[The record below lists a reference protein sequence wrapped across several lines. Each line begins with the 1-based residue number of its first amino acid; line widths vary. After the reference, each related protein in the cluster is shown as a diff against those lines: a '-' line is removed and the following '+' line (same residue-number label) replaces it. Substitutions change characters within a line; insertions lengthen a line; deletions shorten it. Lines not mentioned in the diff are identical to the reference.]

1 MNALGL
7 IAASQ
12 LNRRLLATHSAASIL
27 ARANYANA
35 ACGIVLLLLA
45 STGAGG
51 FAGILVPLFGYV
63 ASLGFVFPNSTA
75 LAMGP
80 QGERA
85 GSAAALLG
93 TVQFSAATLAS
104 IAVGFFHDGSARPMS
119 AVIAVCGVLAVLA
132 QRLLVR

>member
-1 MNALGL
+1 
-7 IAASQ
+7 
-12 LNRRLLATHSAASIL
+12 LLVTHSAASIL

-35 ACGIVLLLLA
+35 TCGIVLLLLA
-45 STGAGG
+45 GTGAGG

-63 ASLGFVFPNSTA
+63 ASLGFVFPNSAA

-93 TVQFSAATLAS
+93 TVQFSAATFAS
-104 IAVGFFHDGSARPMS
+104 VAVGFFHDGSARPMS
-119 AVIAVCGVLAVLA
+119 AVIAVCGVLAVVA
-132 QRLLVR
+132 QRLLAR

>member
-1 MNALGL
+1 M
-7 IAASQ
+7 ASCC
-12 LNRRLLATHSAASIL
+12 ASAQD
-27 ARANYANA
+27 
-35 ACGIVLLLLA
+35 A
-45 STGAGG
+45 STYFPFPVPIRPRSHSCSSHSGG

-63 ASLGFVFPNSTA
+63 ASLGFVFPNSAA

-104 IAVGFFHDGSARPMS
+104 IAVGFFHDGTARPMS
-119 AVIAVCGVLAVLA
+119 AVIAVCGALALLA
-132 QRLLVR
+132 QRLLVRQ